1 VGIASPATIAGQG
14 YVDWPCGRNVP
25 SYWDAGKASRNRV
38 YALRKMNEDLNL
50 ALLQTIARDDRKAVL
65 NLLAR
70 GVSVNG
76 RVNDGPTPLDMTVIA
91 DRPEIARLLVAHGAD
106 VNAQKENGWT
116 SLHVAAFEGRRNMA
130 HVLIEQGADMAAA
143 TTDGLTPSD
152 IAERAGHGK
161 GALFCLPRLGHDDNA

>member
-1 VGIASPATIAGQG
+1 M
-14 YVDWPCGRNVP
+14 P
-25 SYWDAGKASRNRV
+25 SHRDAGKTARSRV
-38 YALRKMNEDLNL
+38 YALRKMNEDPDL
-50 ALLQTIARDDRKAVL
+50 ALLQAIAKSDREAVL

-70 GVSVNG
+70 GVNANG
-76 RVNDGPTPLDMTVIA
+76 PVNDGPTPLDMAVIA

-116 SLHVAAFEGRRNMA
+116 SLHVAAFEGRRNMVR
-130 HVLIEQGADMAAA
+130 VLIEQGADMAAA

-152 IAERAGHGK
+152 IAKRAGHGK

>member
-1 VGIASPATIAGQG
+1 
-14 YVDWPCGRNVP
+14 
-25 SYWDAGKASRNRV
+25 
-38 YALRKMNEDLNL
+38 MNEDLNF
-50 ALLQTIARDDRKAVL
+50 ALLQAIAKGDREAVL

-70 GVSVNG
+70 GVNVSG

-116 SLHVAAFEGRRNMA
+116 SLHVAAFEGQRNMVR
-130 HVLIEQGADMAAA
+130 VLIQEGADMAAA
-143 TTDGLTPSD
+143 TADGLTPSD
-152 IAERAGHGK
+152 IAKRAGHGK